1 MKWFKSDMYNKCI
14 KMRVWSRIYMS
25 LGIFHENIKQEHQN
39 ESVKQNPYVTYTLKT
54 DMNII
59 NDTTL
64 KWKKQIAMKYVWW
77 ETECNK
83 WMVMVKLRLHVWVT
97 RSKLSKAS
105 VNRRI
110 EWTGK

>member
-1 MKWFKSDMYNKCI
+1 
-14 KMRVWSRIYMS
+14 MREWSRIYMS
-25 LGIFHENIKQEHQN
+25 LGIFHENKKQGHQN

-59 NDTTL
+59 NDTQP
-64 KWKKQIAMKYVWW
+64 WNEKKQIAMKYVWKW

-83 WMVMVKLRLHVWVT
+83 WMVMVKLRLQVWVT

-105 VNRRI
+105 VNRII
-110 EWTGK
+110 EWTG